1 MSHHRETITALG
13 APEAA
18 GPYSHAVR
26 AGGLLF
32 VSGQVHVDP
41 ETKQLVEGSAGEK
54 ARRCLE
60 NLSVVAAAAGASLAD
75 AVRIAVY
82 VTDLSGFADITD
94 AYAGYFVGTLE
105 RDLGASPHGGP
116 PSSVM
121 PYGRCDWPLP
131 RRRRQAY
138 SARSCRRP
146 ARTSR

>member
-82 VTDLSGFADITD
+82 VTDLSGFADIND
-94 AYAGYFVGTLE
+94 AYAGYFGS
-105 RDLGASPHGGP
+105 DP
-116 PSSVM
+116 
-121 PYGRCDWPLP
+121 
-131 RRRRQAY
+131 
-138 SARSCRRP
+138 P
-146 ARTSR
+146 ARTTIAVAGLPLGAEVEMDAVLALPD